1 MSNPYAIAAVTHV
14 LTNLLEEEVSP
25 EVSPQIGNVEIN
37 AQAPD
42 QILTNGGNEQPQL
55 NVFLYRV
62 TPNTG
67 WQNSLLPSRDS
78 RGDRI
83 TNQPLALNLH
93 YLLSAYGVDALHN
106 EMLLGWGMHVLH
118 ENPVMSR
125 EDIRVR
131 LTGQEVLRNSRLDDQ
146 VEHIRIAPENLN
158 TEELS
163 KLWTAVQS
171 PYRPTAAYVA
181 TVVLIEAD
189 EPTRTPLPVLTRGP
203 RVQVDPGPPPT
214 FRETGVFVQPS
225 LIPPVPTIESL
236 VFPQD
241 NSDLPGP
248 QNNPAIE
255 VGQTLTIKGH
265 HLNDDEVVVE
275 FSNMQ
280 MGQPILVAVPAS
292 ATASEIEIELDA
304 AEDWGSGLYQV
315 RVVLRHP
322 DPDNP
327 AVTVEGFS
335 NKVAML
341 LVPAWSEP
349 TITRDGSQVTIELT
363 VAPRIRDGQPVSL
376 IVGMQERPAEEFEG
390 DETSVS
396 FIYPDLAAS
405 PLNQPYPARLR
416 VDGVESLLID
426 RSATPPSFL
435 TTRELEVPA

>member
-1 MSNPYAIAAVTHV
+1 MSNPYAIAAVTHI

-25 EVSPQIGNVEIN
+25 EVSPQIGNVGIN

-42 QILTNGGNEQPQL
+42 QILTNGGNDQPQL

-78 RGDRI
+78 RGDRL

-125 EDIRVR
+125 PEIRLR
-131 LTGQEVLRNSRLDDQ
+131 LTEQEVLRDSGLDEQ

-171 PYRPTAAYVA
+171 PYRPTAAYMV

-225 LIPPVPTIESL
+225 LIPSVPTIERL

-241 NSDLPGP
+241 NPDLPVA

-255 VGQTLTIKGH
+255 VGQTLTIRGH
-265 HLNDDEVVVE
+265 HLSDDEVFVE

-280 MGQPILVAVPAS
+280 MGPPILMAVPAS
-292 ATASEIEIELDA
+292 ATATEIEIELDA
-304 AEDWGSGLYQV
+304 AEGWGSGLYQV

-341 LVPAWSEP
+341 LVPAWSDP
-349 TITRDGSQVTIELT
+349 TFTRAGSQVTIRLT
-363 VAPRIRDGQPVSL
+363 VSPAIRNGQPVSL

-396 FIYPDLAAS
+396 FIYPDLPAS
-405 PLNQPYPARLR
+405 PPNQPYPARLR
-416 VDGVESLLID
+416 VDGMESLLID